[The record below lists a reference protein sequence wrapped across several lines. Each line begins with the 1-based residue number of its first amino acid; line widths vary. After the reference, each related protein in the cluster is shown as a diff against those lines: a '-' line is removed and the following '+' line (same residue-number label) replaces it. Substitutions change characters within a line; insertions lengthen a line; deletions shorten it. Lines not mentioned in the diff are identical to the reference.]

1 MIKDDKEVEC
11 IRHAYEVAGVGLM
24 QSLEQFR
31 FGQEERMWAA
41 TLEYNMKINGA
52 RKESFDTIVASGP
65 RGALPH
71 GVASGKKIRADETV
85 IIDYGAKTGYVSDI
99 TRMVYN
105 GNDQQ
110 VLDHLKVVSD
120 TIDIVIESIKPG
132 IVCGEIYGIGKN
144 YLAKYGL
151 DKYFNHGL
159 GHSLGIDVHEKPSL
173 SLIDDTVIQEGM
185 VFTVEPGV
193 YFSDRYGIRIEET
206 VLVKKNGC
214 EILSSVLKDR
224 CFKNI

>member
-1 MIKDDKEVEC
+1 MIKDDREVES
-11 IRHAYEVAGVGLM
+11 IRHAYEVAGAGLM
-24 QSLEQFR
+24 QSLKQFR

-41 TLEYNMKINGA
+41 ILEYNMKINGA

-71 GVASGKKIRADETV
+71 GVASNKKIRTDETV

-110 VLDHLKVVSD
+110 VLDHLKIVSD

-132 IVCGEIYGIGKN
+132 KICGEIYGIGKN

-173 SLIDDTVIQEGM
+173 SPRDDTVIQEGM
-185 VFTVEPGV
+185 IFTIEPGV

>member
-1 MIKDDKEVEC
+1 LQVSCMTGNGRFLFANDKDDREVES
-11 IRHAYEVAGVGLM
+11 IRHAYEVAGAGLM
-24 QSLEQFR
+24 QSLKQFR

-41 TLEYNMKINGA
+41 ILEYNMKINGA

-71 GVASGKKIRADETV
+71 GVASNKKIRTDETV

-110 VLDHLKVVSD
+110 VLDHLKIVSD

-132 IVCGEIYGIGKN
+132 KICGEIYTIGEKLSCQDTGWIN
-144 YLAKYGL
+144 ILTT
-151 DKYFNHGL
+151 GL
-159 GHSLGIDVHEKPSL
+159 GIPWV
-173 SLIDDTVIQEGM
+173 
-185 VFTVEPGV
+185 
-193 YFSDRYGIRIEET
+193 
-206 VLVKKNGC
+206 
-214 EILSSVLKDR
+214 
-224 CFKNI
+224 